1 MNSFSKASIAAAL
14 LATSGLMSSVVIA
27 GPGHKHDSKN
37 HQQKM
42 LFKKLEL
49 TEEQRAQVK
58 VEREQKLALKKQSQE
73 KLRNIKKE
81 VRELMQAEVLDKSR
95 LDTLLQQEAAVKAA
109 RMAQQHESSKRF
121 KAMLTDEQAARH
133 AVIKEQRQAKRQLIK
148 EQRQDRKDA
157 RKARKE
163 ALQERLNNRTE

>member
-14 LATSGLMSSVVIA
+14 LATSGLISSAVIA
-27 GPGHKHDSKN
+27 GPEHKHEGKN

-49 TEEQRAQVK
+49 SEEQRAQVK
-58 VEREQKLALKKQSQE
+58 AEREQQLALKKQSQE

-95 LDTLLQQEAAVKAA
+95 LDTLLQQEASIKAE
-109 RMAQQHESSKRF
+109 RMAQQHASSKKF
-121 KAMLTDEQAARH
+121 QAMLTDEQAARH
-133 AVIKEQRQAKRQLIK
+133 AVIKEQMQAKRQLLQ
-148 EQRQDRKDA
+148 EQRQDRRDA

-163 ALQERLNNRTE
+163 ALQERLHNRSE